1 MALDGAAAQSP
12 APFAHP
18 GVRASRSD
26 QAHVELVRWYTVAAT
41 RVLEPKDF
49 TVMLQLLEHRE
60 VR

>member
-1 MALDGAAAQSP
+1 
-12 APFAHP
+12 
-18 GVRASRSD
+18 
-26 QAHVELVRWYTVAAT
+26 VRWYTVAAT